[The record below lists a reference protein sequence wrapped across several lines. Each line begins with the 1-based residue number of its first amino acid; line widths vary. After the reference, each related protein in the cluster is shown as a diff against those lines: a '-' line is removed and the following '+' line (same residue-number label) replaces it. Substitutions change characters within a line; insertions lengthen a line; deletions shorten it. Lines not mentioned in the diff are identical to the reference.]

1 MNTISTS
8 TVTPK
13 LLDPTT
19 LETSLNNKTITSTS
33 SLNSNI
39 SLPLGATSATLLSN
53 NKLISSNLKTMFKN
67 SDQNINISSLATNN
81 NNNTNT
87 TTTTT
92 KPTNT
97 SDDDDSGCALEEYTW
112 VPPGLKADQVH
123 QYFSMIPDEKRP
135 YVNSFGEKYRIKQLL
150 HQLPPH
156 DNEAR
161 YCGKLSN
168 EETEQLKLFSQQRK
182 REALGR
188 AVARQIPLT
197 NMSQIICSHCDKLV
211 ENGTIGIF
219 AARCGPESCW
229 HPQCFS
235 CTTCDELLV
244 DLIYFYN
251 SADNKIYC
259 GRHHAELYK
268 PRCPACDELIFSDE
282 CTEAEGKSWHM
293 DHFACFECDTLL
305 GGQRY
310 FMKST
315 KPYCTQCFEKIHV
328 EYCATCGK
336 LIGVEQAQIS
346 FQDQHW
352 HATDECF
359 KCYTCSKSLKKA
371 GGQFIPKH
379 GVIYCSE
386 NCLQNNNNTNK
397 NKMTNQSTND
407 LNLNTKIVQQI
418 NSSSSSSSSSPSISL
433 STKSA
438 SSNQSILDQNSS
450 PFNINKIMQQQLK
463 NKINENNTNL
473 ILDQQQQQQFLL
485 NQSRSRKPLNYT
497 EYDQP
502 LPTQS
507 TNSMQNMQKNL
518 IMERYK
524 QQLQESTNNSSFDD
538 LESAECINLN
548 QHNITRSRH
557 SMTELINKSK
567 QPVSILSNKIQPQ
580 PTRQQP
586 YFYQP
591 NNNNNNMINTNNEN
605 TPTMMNTLYNRER
618 LYGSQ
623 DFLDTMGSNNPR
635 SILKRFDSSEKMYP
649 ISRPS
654 SNKNMPQPTQFPTF
668 ANHQQQQRANR
679 LVNQAI
685 LLTNNN
691 PYLSS
696 NHQDNYNLDEDMMM
710 NDLNLTTK
718 SLKLNGRK
726 RVQFANAPTLV
737 NVSANSLGDL
747 SSSNMA
753 QPIKQHR
760 HHHSHNKSSKH
771 RHRHRHDEEMDDYQD
786 DCHRSHRKHRSHH
799 SHHHNHHHNHENKP
813 HHHHN
818 HSHRRSG
825 SCNSSHRRSSSTS
838 NFNTSNPMINSGS
851 YRVHHQRQLSNRS
864 LVLPQNAQ
872 SFTTNN
878 EPVFYSDTDY
888 YDGYNSACEFDQ
900 TCSTCSLESTASNTT
915 TSTTST
921 DSDSEFDDF
930 GCDPMDSIYS
940 TRSYRNINQNQ
951 AFDQRSLNRIQ
962 FTKQPTARVKSSNSN
977 TNKLISYVDSLPLA
991 RTNPAPNDLNKHS
1004 SKSSSSKS
1012 GKKKSIT
1019 KFKKDNC
1026 VVS

>member
-1 MNTISTS
+1 MNTIST
-8 TVTPK
+8 TATPK
-13 LLDPTT
+13 KIDPIA

-33 SLNSNI
+33 SLNSNV

-67 SDQNINISSLATNN
+67 SDQNINVSSATTNN
-81 NNNTNT
+81 
-87 TTTTT
+87 TTTT

-168 EETEQLKLFSQQRK
+168 EETDQLKLFSQQRK

-197 NMSQIICSHCDKLV
+197 NMTQIICSHCDKLV
-211 ENGTIGIF
+211 ENGSVGIF

-229 HPQCFS
+229 HPQCFACS
-235 CTTCDELLV
+235 TCDELLV

-251 SADNKIYC
+251 STDNKIYC

-293 DHFACFECDTLL
+293 DHFACFECDALL

-371 GGQFIPKH
+371 GGQFIPKY

-386 NCLQNNNNTNK
+386 NCLQNNNSNNSK
-397 NKMTNQSTND
+397 KSND

-418 NSSSSSSSSSPSISL
+418 NSSSSSSPSISL
-433 STKSA
+433 STKSS

-463 NKINENNTNL
+463 NKINDNTNL
-473 ILDQQQQQQFLL
+473 ILDQQQQQFLL

-502 LPTQS
+502 PQVQS
-507 TNSMQNMQKNL
+507 LQNMQKNL
-518 IMERYK
+518 ILERYK
-524 QQLQESTNNSSFDD
+524 QQLQESNNNSFDD

-586 YFYQP
+586 YFFG
-591 NNNNNNMINTNNEN
+591 NNNNEN
-605 TPTMMNTLYNRER
+605 TPTMMNTLFNRER

-654 SNKNMPQPTQFPTF
+654 SNKAMHQQQYPTF
-668 ANHQQQQRANR
+668 SNHHQQQRANR

-691 PYLSS
+691 PYQPP
-696 NHQDNYNLDEDMMM
+696 NQDYNLEEDM

-718 SLKLNGRK
+718 SLKINGRK
-726 RVQFANAPTLV
+726 RVQFANVPTLV

-747 SSSNMA
+747 SMNQS
-753 QPIKQHR
+753 KQHR
-760 HHHSHNKSSKH
+760 HTHKSKHHH
-771 RHRHRHDEEMDDYQD
+771 RHRHEEMDDYED
-786 DCHRSHRKHRSHH
+786 ECNRSHRKHRSHH
-799 SHHHNHHHNHENKP
+799 HHHHHHHDNKPNHHHNHH
-813 HHHHN
+813 
-818 HSHRRSG
+818 HRRSG

-838 NFNTSNPMINSGS
+838 NFNPSNPMTNSGS
-851 YRVHHQRQLSNRS
+851 YRIHHQRQLSNRS
-864 LVLPQNAQ
+864 LVLPQNSQ
-872 SFTTNN
+872 NFSTNN

-940 TRSYRNINQNQ
+940 TRSYRNLNQHQ

-962 FTKQPTARVKSSNSN
+962 FANNSSKPPRVKSSANSN

-991 RTNPAPNDLNKHS
+991 RTNPAPNDLKHSS
-1004 SKSSSSKS
+1004 SKSSSKT